1 MIHSSQHTNRSSNM
15 EDYLDILFTTDESVI
30 AANIAEMARI
40 AAVEAADKA
49 ANAAR
54 VAERARMRCPKCS
67 GEGRIS
73 QFSHRKGGECF
84 LCGGSG
90 VFAGYSA

>member
-1 MIHSSQHTNRSSNM
+1 M
-15 EDYLDILFTTDESVI
+15 DYLDILFTNDEAVI
-30 AANIAEMARI
+30 AANKAEAARI

-54 VAERARMRCPKCS
+54 IAELAAMRCPRCM

-90 VFAGYSA
+90 VFAGYKG

>member
-1 MIHSSQHTNRSSNM
+1 M
-15 EDYLDILFTTDESVI
+15 DYLEILFTNDETVI
-30 AANIAEMARI
+30 AANKAEAARR

-49 ANAAR
+49 AEAAR
-54 VAERARMRCPKCS
+54 LAERAAMRCPRCA
-67 GEGRIS
+67 GEGRLS
-73 QFSHRKGGECF
+73 QFMHRNGGECF